1 MMPTRRDAA
10 LALLAYA
17 AAGVAAPRAWGGLP
31 AGQAAS
37 APDAGSPVAETP
49 VTLGRDRHDH
59 LTAPVTLNGQ
69 GPFAFIV
76 DTGASISCVSADLV
90 EALGLPMAT
99 ARRVHT
105 IVGVR
110 TLPVALVD
118 ELRIGVR
125 RQRRMA
131 ALSIKLEQPE
141 IQGVLAV
148 DWLKGQR
155 VMLDFVSSSIQF
167 EVSRDERSEPG
178 RVVVPARRRH
188 GQLTMV
194 DAELGERRVNAMID
208 SGSEMSV
215 CNTALLRLLDR
226 AEAIPARRQIV
237 EMVTVIGEPFE
248 GELVYL
254 PFLRLGGLLLG
265 NVGVMHADT
274 HVFELWGL
282 ADKPTVLLG
291 MDLLGE
297 FQAVSL
303 DFGRSQVRF
312 DLRPN

>member
-1 MMPTRRDAA
+1 MMPTRRHVT
-10 LALLAYA
+10 LALIASA
-17 AAGVAAPRAWGGLP
+17 AAGMAGPLASPQAATLTAEPPVSNPEPPVAA
-31 AGQAAS
+31 
-37 APDAGSPVAETP
+37 
-49 VTLGRDRHDH
+49 GRDQHDH

-69 GPFAFIV
+69 GPFPFIV
-76 DTGASISCVSADLV
+76 DTGASISCVSAKLV
-90 EALGLPMAT
+90 ESLGLPMQA
-99 ARRVHT
+99 ARPVHT

-110 TLPVALVD
+110 SLPVALVE
-118 ELRIGVR
+118 ELGVGVR

-131 ALSIKLEQPE
+131 ALSIKLEQSE

-155 VMLDFVSSSIQF
+155 VTLDFVGSSLEF
-167 EVSRDERSEPG
+167 AASRDEQSSSG
-178 RVVVPARRRH
+178 RVVVPARRKH

-194 DAELGERRVNAMID
+194 DAWLGERRVSAMID

-215 CNTALLRLLDR
+215 CNSALLRLLNR
-226 AEAIPARRQIV
+226 PQAVPARRRIV
-237 EMVTVIGEPFE
+237 EMVTIIGEPFE

-265 NVGVMHADT
+265 NVPVMHADT
-274 HVFELWGL
+274 HVFEIWGL
-282 ADKPTVLLG
+282 ADKPSVLLG
-291 MDLLGE
+291 MDLLRE

-312 DLRPN
+312 DLRPS